1 MQKSTATSNRAH
13 FGSTRGGLGEFET
26 FMKTTDVFKDLHNF
40 REFSQPLEDLE
51 CIDEAM

>member
-13 FGSTRGGLGEFET
+13 FGLTRGGLGEFET
-26 FMKTTDVFKDLHNF
+26 VMQTTDVAEDLHNF
-40 REFSQPLEDLE
+40 RETSQPLE